1 MDAGRTGIDGVDG
14 RRVVILCG
22 PPGAGKTTAARAS
35 GLTVFDRDDPQWQS
49 ERQFTDALR
58 ALGRDP
64 SAQAVVIRSGA
75 SSSARARW
83 SRMVAATHVFMVMAS
98 PAECVRRVRERG
110 RDDLRSGVA
119 AVPRWFESFDDRDG
133 VRLFPGWDAL
143 GEGGGLSLGASSR
156 AW

>member
-1 MDAGRTGIDGVDG
+1 MAG

-35 GLTVFDRDDPQWQS
+35 GLLVFDRDDDRWSS
-49 ERQFTDALR
+49 EREFTDALR
-58 ALGRDP
+58 LLAHDAH
-64 SAQAVVIRSGA
+64 AQAVVIRSGA
-75 SSSARARW
+75 SSSARAKW

-110 RDDLRSGVA
+110 RDDLRNGVA
-119 AVPRWFESFDDRDG
+119 AVPRWFESFDERDG
-133 VRLFPGWDAL
+133 VQLFLGWGAL

-156 AW
+156 RW